1 MNIETLENLTTSSQL
16 AEETKNII
24 LNHVD
29 EDYFEGWFEDLMQ
42 NGCVSGMVSE
52 LIYYCDTTK
61 FYEKHQE
68 RINEMLKDLMWEI
81 GADNMSGLFGDKFD
95 SEDPLC
101 LETTNQNLLAWFA
114 FEETARNLANEIGLE
129 I

>member
-16 AEETKNII
+16 AEETKTII

-29 EDYFEGWFEDLMQ
+29 EDYFESWFEDLMQ

-52 LIYYCDTTK
+52 LIYYSDTTK

-81 GADNMSGLFGDKFD
+81 GADNLAGIFGDKFD

-114 FEETARNLANEIGLE
+114 FEETARSLANEIGLE

>member
-1 MNIETLENLTTSSQL
+1 MNIETLENLTTNSQL

-42 NGCVSGMVSE
+42 NGCVSGMVGE

-68 RINEMLKDLMWEI
+68 RINEMIKDLLWEI
-81 GADNMSGLFGDKFD
+81 GADCMYGIFGDKFD